1 MKFKLL
7 LLSLF
12 IFLNAIG
19 QSITKRTLFLGNSY
33 TAVNNLPQMVAD
45 AATSTSDVFI
55 FDSNTPGGYTLQGH
69 TSNATS
75 LAKIA
80 LGSWDYVVLQEQ
92 SQRPSFEI
100 SQVQV
105 EVFPYAQSLNN
116 TIVAQNPCAETV
128 FYMTWG
134 RKNGDASN
142 CASYPPLCT
151 YEGMDDLLNLRYMMM
166 ADDNDAIVSPV
177 GAVWRHIRQ
186 NYPLLELYQSDES
199 HPSVAGTYAAAC
211 SFYTVLFRKDPT
223 LITFNSTLSA
233 IDAANIRAATKLI
246 VFDNLSNWHVGDYDP
261 LANFSYTHLG
271 GGQVSFTNTATNAS
285 DYIWNFGD
293 GTTSTDSNPTHTFT
307 TTGVFNV
314 QLSANKCNM
323 QNSSMQ
329 TINITTLGVQ
339 TNEIDANTLTIYPN
353 PVKDRIT
360 LKVDAILVGVKY
372 VIYDNLGRSVLTGKI
387 NSETSNIELKQLTK
401 GIYLFSLEEHLKQPL
416 RIIKE

>member
-12 IFLNAIG
+12 IFLNVNS

-45 AATSTSDVFI
+45 AATSNGDVFI

-69 TSNATS
+69 ASNSTS

-80 LGSWDYVVLQEQ
+80 LGNWDYVVLQEQ
-92 SQRPSFEI
+92 SQLPSFEI
-100 SQVQV
+100 SQVQAN
-105 EVFPYAQSLNN
+105 VFPYAQSLNN

-142 CASYPPLCT
+142 CASFPPLCT

-186 NYPLLELYQSDES
+186 NHPLIELYQSDES

-211 SFYTVLFRKDPT
+211 SFYTVLYRKDPT

-233 IDAANIRAATKLI
+233 TDAANIRAATKLI
-246 VFDNLSNWHVGDYDP
+246 VFDNLPNWNVGDYDP

-271 GGQVSFTNTATNAS
+271 GGQISFTNTSTNAS
-285 DYIWNFGD
+285 NYEWNFD
-293 GTTSTDSNPTHTFT
+293 DSTTSTDSNPTHTYT
-307 TTGVFNV
+307 TTGTFNV
-314 QLSANKCNM
+314 QLKANKCTM
-323 QNSSMQ
+323 QNTSMQ

-339 TNEIDANTLTIYPN
+339 NNEIDANALTIYPN
-353 PVKDRIT
+353 PAKDKIT
-360 LKVDAILVGVKY
+360 LKAEATLVGTNY
-372 VIYDNLGRSVLTGKI
+372 VIYDNLGRSILTGRI
-387 NSETSNIELKQLTK
+387 TSESSIIELEQLTK
-401 GIYLFSLEEHLKQPL
+401 GIYLFSLGEHLKQPI